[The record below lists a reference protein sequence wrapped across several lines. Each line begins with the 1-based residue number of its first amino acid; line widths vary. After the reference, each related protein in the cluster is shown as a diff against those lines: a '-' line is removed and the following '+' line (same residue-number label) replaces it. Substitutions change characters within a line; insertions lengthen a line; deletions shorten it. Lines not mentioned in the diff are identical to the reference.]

1 MERPQPAVAAAE
13 EVLALYDTY
22 WFHRLVLHSY
32 SPAPAP
38 LPPPPPPPALEQQ
51 QPPERAPAESNRE
64 LQRAPSGL
72 RHRRTR
78 SDEAKT
84 ATFDALEPLKIP
96 HAHRARLE
104 TILSGKDGLAAPQPA
119 PPERRRRP
127 GGRRRKRQARGRSL
141 SELEFEEVKGLRD
154 LGFTFSE
161 ADVDAELASI
171 VPGLRRLRAAEEEE
185 ARRAEA
191 ATAACAEEEACRTRA
206 ASASASAPR
215 RRRPYLSEAWE
226 DEEAEVRRVLST
238 FRIPAADGGA
248 DLKEHLRLWAHS
260 VASAVR

>member
-13 EVLALYDTY
+13 DAITLYDTY

-38 LPPPPPPPALEQQ
+38 LPPPPPELEQ
-51 QPPERAPAESNRE
+51 APAESNRE
-64 LQRAPSGL
+64 LQRAPTGL

-96 HAHRARLE
+96 HSHRAARLE
-104 TILSGKDGLAAPQPA
+104 TILSGKDGLAAPAPQPQ
-119 PPERRRRP
+119 PQRRRP
-127 GGRRRKRQARGRSL
+127 GGRRRKQARGRSL
-141 SELEFEEVKGLRD
+141 SELEFEEVKGLQD
-154 LGFTFSE
+154 LGFAFSE

-171 VPGLRRLRAAEEEE
+171 VPGLRRLRTAEEE
-185 ARRAEA
+185 AKKAEA
-191 ATAACAEEEACRTRA
+191 AAAACAEEEACRNRA
-206 ASASASAPR
+206 ASASAP

>member
-1 MERPQPAVAAAE
+1 MERPQPEVAAAE
-13 EVLALYDTY
+13 DAIALYDTY

-38 LPPPPPPPALEQQ
+38 LAPTPSPPALEQP
-51 QPPERAPAESNRE
+51 QPPEQAPAESNRE
-64 LQRAPSGL
+64 LQRAPTGL

-84 ATFDALEPLKIP
+84 ATFDTLEPVKIP

-104 TILSGKDGLAAPQPA
+104 TILSGKDGLAAPAPQPQ
-119 PPERRRRP
+119 PERRRRP
-127 GGRRRKRQARGRSL
+127 GGRRRKQQARGRSL

-171 VPGLRRLRAAEEEE
+171 VPGLRRLRAAEEKE
-185 ARRAEA
+185 AKKAEA
-191 ATAACAEEEACRTRA
+191 AAAEEEACRSRA

-226 DEEAEVRRVLST
+226 DEEAEVRRVLGT

-248 DLKEHLRLWAHS
+248 DLKEHLRLWAHN